1 MTNASLQL
9 EQVQC
14 QRAGELLFEPV
25 SWQMEAGQLAVIS
38 GANGSGKTT
47 LMEALAGLSL
57 FARGQRSFNHS
68 HDLSPWLAHSHYL
81 GHKLGN
87 KANLSCA
94 ENLQFVSQINGQ
106 SISAPQIDAVLTQ
119 AGLAGYEY
127 QFASDLS
134 AGQKKRL
141 ALSRLLLLDKTYWL
155 LDEPFVNLDYAG
167 CDWLHTLIANHINKG
182 GAVVLTAHDQ
192 KKIHQ
197 LADHH
202 IELSA

>member
-1 MTNASLQL
+1 MDQ
-9 EQVQC
+9 
-14 QRAGELLFEPV
+14 
-25 SWQMEAGQLAVIS
+25 GQLAVIS

-47 LMEALAGLSL
+47 LMEAIAGLSL
-57 FARGQRSFNHS
+57 FASGQRSFNHS
-68 HDLSPWLAHSHYL
+68 QDLTPWLAHSHYL

-94 ENLQFVSQINGQ
+94 ENLQFVAQINGFGTTDT
-106 SISAPQIDAVLTQ
+106 QIDEVLTQ

-127 QFASDLS
+127 QYASDLS

-141 ALSRLLLLDKTYWL
+141 ALSRLLLLNKTYWL

-167 CDWLHTLIANHINKG
+167 CDWLYELITQHLNNG
-182 GAVVLTAHDQ
+182 GAVILTAHDQ

-202 IELSA
+202 IELAA